1 MEKNQP
7 KAQKFSQN
15 SPSNDSSKNKG
26 NPEIRKPTLTR
37 ASVDLWLKDLDY
49 TKSKAIEFMKLAHF
63 DTAALYTHMA
73 VEKSLKAAIVAFK
86 RKEPPKTHN
95 LKRLYSEISNQI
107 QLTDEQI
114 AFLDELT
121 PAVSKT
127 RYMDVTLEL
136 ADEIYTKDIVSEY
149 IKKAVPIIEL
159 IKRSIKEKQS

>member
-1 MEKNQP
+1 MERNQ
-7 KAQKFSQN
+7 QKDKKHSSN
-15 SPSNDSSKNKG
+15 SPSGEASKEKSNQGVK
-26 NPEIRKPTLTR
+26 KPILTR

-49 TKSKAIEFMKLAHF
+49 TKNKAIEFIKLGHF
-63 DTAALYTHMA
+63 DTAALYIHMA

-86 RKEPPKTHN
+86 DKEPPKTHN
-95 LKRLYSEISNQI
+95 LKRLYSEIADKV

-159 IKRSIKEKQS
+159 IKRGIEGKHS

>member
-1 MEKNQP
+1 MKKNQS
-7 KAQKFSQN
+7 KDQTFKQN
-15 SPSNDSSKNKG
+15 SPSKDTSKNKH
-26 NPEIRKPTLTR
+26 NPKIRKPTLTR

-49 TKSKAIEFMKLAHF
+49 TKSKAIEFTKLAHF

-73 VEKSLKAAIVAFK
+73 VEKSLKAAIVAFE

-95 LKRLYSEISNQI
+95 LRRLYSEIADQI

-136 ADEIYTKDIVSEY
+136 ADEIYTEDIVSEY

-159 IKRSIKEKQS
+159 IKRSIKEKQF